1 MVRLGFGIDWIPG
14 PEIESFFFLDGV
26 YSVFWDFLLDTYLV
40 IAELYKLLLNI
51 FYWQVTTCWAFS
63 I

>member
-1 MVRLGFGIDWIPG
+1 MVQSGLVDQLDFQPNWT
-14 PEIESFFFLDGV
+14 FFFIDGV

-40 IAELYKLLLNI
+40 IAELYNLLLNS
-51 FYWQVTTCWAFS
+51 FFRQVTTCWPFS